1 MLRRSLALAFVVCI
15 GLTWGV
21 YAQDAGART
30 STLVAS
36 LDKTKYKKKE
46 KKNIPIEV
54 YLSIKNE
61 AVIRDADDFGG
72 NYASE
77 EGDYSPT
84 LHVERGGAASGNGR
98 DSINDRHLS
107 FTLKDASINGAL
119 LSGAKVYENGVQQ
132 KFEAVFV
139 NRTVATGK
147 NENEITSRDTKF
159 GMGFIENGEWS
170 DKQGQHMNGIRRVF
184 LERR

>member
-1 MLRRSLALAFVVCI
+1 MLRRSLAVAVVVCI
-15 GLTWGV
+15 GLTCGV

-36 LDKTKYKKKE
+36 LDKTKYKQKE
-46 KKNIPIEV
+46 KKNISIEV
-54 YLSIKNE
+54 YVSIKNE
-61 AVIRDADDFGG
+61 AVIRDAYDYGG

-77 EGDYSPT
+77 EGDYSLT

-98 DSINDRHLS
+98 DLINDRRMS
-107 FTLKDASINGAL
+107 FTLKDASISGAL
-119 LSGAKVYENGVQQ
+119 LSGTKVYENGEQQ

-159 GMGFIENGEWS
+159 GMGFIQNGEWS
-170 DKQGQHMNGIRRVF
+170 DKEGQHMNGTRRVF

>member
-1 MLRRSLALAFVVCI
+1 MLRSSLAVAFVACI
-15 GLTWGV
+15 GLTNGV

-30 STLVAS
+30 SALIAS
-36 LDKTKYKKKE
+36 LDKAKYKKKE
-46 KKNIPIEV
+46 KKNISIEIYV
-54 YLSIKNE
+54 SITNE
-61 AVIRDADDFGG
+61 AVIRDAYDYGG

-77 EGDYSPT
+77 EGDYSLS

-98 DSINDRHLS
+98 DSINDRRMS
-107 FTLKDASINGAL
+107 FTLKDAAIRGAL
-119 LSGAKVYENGVQQ
+119 LSGTKVYENGEQQ

-147 NENEITSRDTKF
+147 NENEITSRDTRF
-159 GMGFIENGEWS
+159 GMGFIQKGEWS
-170 DKQGQHMNGIRRVF
+170 DKEGQPMNWTRRVF

>member
-1 MLRRSLALAFVVCI
+1 MLRRSLAVAFVVCI
-15 GLTWGV
+15 EVTCGV

-46 KKNIPIEV
+46 NKNIPIEV
-54 YLSIKNE
+54 YVSVKNE
-61 AVIRDADDFGG
+61 AVIRDAYDYGG

-77 EGDYSPT
+77 EGDYSLT

-98 DSINDRHLS
+98 DAINDRRMG
-107 FTLKDASINGAL
+107 FTLKDASISGAL
-119 LSGAKVYENGVQQ
+119 LSGTKVYENGKQQ
-132 KFEAVFV
+132 KFEAAFV

-159 GMGFIENGEWS
+159 GMGFIQKGEWS
-170 DKQGQHMNGIRRVF
+170 DKEG
-184 LERR
+184 

>member
-1 MLRRSLALAFVVCI
+1 MLRRSLAVALVVWI
-15 GLTWGV
+15 GVTCGV

-36 LDKTKYKKKE
+36 LDKTKHKKKE
-46 KKNIPIEV
+46 NISIEV
-54 YLSIKNE
+54 YVSIKNE
-61 AVIRDADDFGG
+61 AVIRDAHDYGG

-77 EGDYSPT
+77 DGDYSLT

-98 DSINDRHLS
+98 DLINDRRMS
-107 FTLKDASINGAL
+107 FTLKDASISGAL
-119 LSGAKVYENGVQQ
+119 LSGTKVYENGEQQ

-159 GMGFIENGEWS
+159 GMGFIQMGEWS
-170 DKQGQHMNGIRRVF
+170 DREGQHMNGTRRVF
-184 LERR
+184 LEGR

>member
-1 MLRRSLALAFVVCI
+1 MLRRSLAVAFAVCI
-15 GLTWGV
+15 GLPCDV

-30 STLVAS
+30 STLAAS
-36 LDKTKYKKKE
+36 LDKMKHKKKE
-46 KKNIPIEV
+46 KKDTSIEV
-54 YLSIKNE
+54 YVSIKNE
-61 AVIRDADDFGG
+61 PVTRDAHDYGG

-77 EGDYSPT
+77 DGDYSLT

-98 DSINDRHLS
+98 DWINDRRMR
-107 FTLKDASINGAL
+107 FTLRDASISGAL
-119 LSGAKVYENGVQQ
+119 LSGTKVYENGEQQ

-159 GMGFIENGEWS
+159 GMGFIQKGEWS
-170 DKQGQHMNGIRRVF
+170 DKEGQHMNGTRRVF

>member
-1 MLRRSLALAFVVCI
+1 MLRRSLAVAFVVGI
-15 GLTWGV
+15 GLPCGV

-30 STLVAS
+30 SALVAS

-46 KKNIPIEV
+46 KKNISIEV
-54 YLSIKNE
+54 YVSVTNE
-61 AVIRDADDFGG
+61 AVIRDAYDYGG

-77 EGDYSPT
+77 EGDYSLT

-98 DSINDRHLS
+98 DAINDRRMS
-107 FTLKDASINGAL
+107 FTLKDASISGAL
-119 LSGAKVYENGVQQ
+119 LSGTKVYENGEQQ

-159 GMGFIENGEWS
+159 GMGFIQKGEWS
-170 DKQGQHMNGIRRVF
+170 DKEGQHTDRTRRVF

>member
-1 MLRRSLALAFVVCI
+1 MLRRSLAVAFVACI
-15 GLTWGV
+15 GLTCGV
-21 YAQDAGART
+21 YAQDAAART

-36 LDKTKYKKKE
+36 LDKTKYKEKE
-46 KKNIPIEV
+46 KKNISIEV
-54 YLSIKNE
+54 YVSIKNE
-61 AVIRDADDFGG
+61 AVIRDAYDYGG
-72 NYASE
+72 SYASE
-77 EGDYSPT
+77 EGDYSLT

-98 DSINDRHLS
+98 DAINDRRMS
-107 FTLKDASINGAL
+107 FTLKDAVISGAL
-119 LSGAKVYENGVQQ
+119 LSGTKVYENGEQQ

-159 GMGFIENGEWS
+159 GMGFIQEGEWS
-170 DKQGQHMNGIRRVF
+170 DKAGQHMNGTRRVF